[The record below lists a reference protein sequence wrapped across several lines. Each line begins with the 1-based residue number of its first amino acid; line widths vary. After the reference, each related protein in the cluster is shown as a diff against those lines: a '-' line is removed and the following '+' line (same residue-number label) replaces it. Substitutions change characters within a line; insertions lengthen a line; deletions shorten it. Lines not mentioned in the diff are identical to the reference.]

1 MSDIA
6 IRAKNISK
14 VYKLYDKKS
23 DMVKEAL
30 SISKQKYYKDF
41 YALDNISFEVM
52 KGETVGI
59 IGVNGSGKSTLLK
72 IITGVSSP
80 STGVFEANGKISALL
95 ELGTGFNPEYNGL
108 ENIMLNGTMMGYSRE
123 EMKKREKDIIDFADI
138 GDYINQPVK
147 NYSSGMFA
155 RLAFAVAINVDPEIL
170 IVDETLSVGD
180 TRFQIKCMNR
190 MKQMMENGT
199 TILFVS
205 HDINS
210 IRRFCTRTLWLDH
223 GKQRGFGE
231 TNDIADRYMEYLKC
245 GEDYNATQSGND
257 GKESDS
263 DKSEG
268 EKKNLIAT
276 ITDFNISTIDGSIIE
291 DRNIGYD
298 EPISINIEYEVYD
311 DSIKA
316 PVIGVSFFNIDG
328 EYICGLNTLLDEK
341 RIPWKK
347 GKNKYFL
354 RYNEGL
360 RVLGG
365 HYYFDCAI
373 IDETASVFIEHKKYV
388 RDIRVGSGYKAEGK
402 LVIPHEWGGD
412 FGS

>member
-1 MSDIA
+1 MSDVA
-6 IRAKNISK
+6 ISAKNISK
-14 VYKLYDKKS
+14 VYRLYNKKS

-30 SISKQKYYKDF
+30 SITKQKYYKDF
-41 YALDNISFEVM
+41 YALDNISFEVK

-72 IITGVSSP
+72 IITGVSCP
-80 STGVFEANGKISALL
+80 SSGEFQANGRISALL

-108 ENIMLNGTMMGYSRE
+108 ENIMLNGTMMGCSRE
-123 EMKKREKDIIDFADI
+123 EMKRREKDIIEFADI

-155 RLAFAVAINVDPEIL
+155 RLAFAVAISVEPEIL

-205 HDINS
+205 HDINT

-223 GKQRGFGE
+223 GKQMGYGE
-231 TNDIADRYMEYLKC
+231 TNEIADRYIEHLRC
-245 GEDYNATQSGND
+245 GEDFKPINFESSN
-257 GKESDS
+257 KESSS
-263 DKSEG
+263 DNENKAE
-268 EKKNLIAT
+268 KNLIAT
-276 ITDFNISTIDGSIIE
+276 ITGFDISEKDGLSIGERTIK
-291 DRNIGYD
+291 YD
-298 EPISINIEYEVYD
+298 EPISISVEYEVFD
-311 DSIKA
+311 DSIKS

-328 EYICGLNTLLDEK
+328 EYICGLNTLLDGK
-341 RIPWKK
+341 KIPWKK
-347 GKNKYFL
+347 GKNKYSL
-354 RYNEGL
+354 LYNEGL

-373 IDETASVFIEHKKYV
+373 IDETASVFIEHRKYV
-388 RDIRVGSGYKAEGK
+388 RDIRVDSGYKAEGQ

-412 FGS
+412 S